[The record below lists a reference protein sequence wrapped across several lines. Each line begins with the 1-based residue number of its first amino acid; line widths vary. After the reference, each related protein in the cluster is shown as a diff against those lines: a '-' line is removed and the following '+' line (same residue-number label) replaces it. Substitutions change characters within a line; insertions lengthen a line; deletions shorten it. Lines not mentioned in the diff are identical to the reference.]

1 MCQDEYLLISNSCFS
16 RTLLILIIVLPLVF
30 IIAVVIIIV
39 WWCKRKREHNQV
51 EHEGSLI
58 QQQPQPQ
65 IVMLD

>member
-1 MCQDEYLLISNSCFS
+1 MCEDDYLLISDSCFS
-16 RTLLILIIVLPLVF
+16 RTVLILIIVLPLVF

-39 WWCKRKREHNQV
+39 WWCKRQNQV

-65 IVMLD
+65 IMMLD